1 MPQKL
6 SADEQTR
13 LTNLARIRGG
23 LHDMDLTLRSPQV
36 ERWVKA
42 ALERN
47 QLKRPIAVASL
58 PDEAL
63 AAMANKIEQ
72 QVLKREG
79 LAA

>member
-1 MPQKL
+1 MTN
-6 SADEQTR
+6 SDELR
-13 LTNLARIRGG
+13 RTNIARIRGG

-36 ERWVKA
+36 ETWVKK
-42 ALERN
+42 ALELNGLN
-47 QLKRPIAVASL
+47 QPIAVASL

-72 QVLKREG
+72 QLLKREG

>member
-1 MPQKL
+1 MTNN
-6 SADEQTR
+6 DELR
-13 LTNLARIRGG
+13 RMNLARIRGG

-36 ERWVKA
+36 EKWVKA

-47 QLKRPIAVASL
+47 GLNQQISVTSL